1 MSARCREG
9 GVAAVR
15 GASMRQHESAAAPAD
30 ARDTMNTPSTAPRAQ
45 PRDSRTLAGRLSALP
60 ARLRAELDGIDWGAD
75 RDPRAVRLLCVLL
88 VAVGAFLMYV
98 GRGETFFYD
107 DWAYV
112 VEKFGGGLRSLLLP
126 HSEHF
131 SLVPI
136 AIYKVLFH
144 LVGLNHYQVFRLVL
158 VVFHLGVAALVY
170 DLARRRIGAW
180 PALVAAAAILCLFAA
195 WQNLIW
201 AFQMSFVGSVL
212 GGLAA
217 WALID
222 RDTRACDIAA
232 CLAVAFALSCSGL
245 GLPFVPGIAVELLW
259 RRQPRRLWL
268 VAGPFALYVLWYS
281 QYGVSM
287 VTTASIVASP
297 QWIMNMGAAGVGAL
311 IGRDVDWGI
320 PLSVVALTLAA
331 RRFVGG
337 VRVSPRLVGAVLT
350 ALTFW
355 ILTGISRS
363 LIQAPDE
370 SRYAYLS
377 AVLVVI
383 IALELAPAARF
394 SGRAVGLGAVVVAVG
409 AVMGWQTL
417 HTNAV
422 TLRSDSQ
429 TIAAQLGGLQV
440 VADYAP
446 ATYAPNPALAPNITA
461 GPYLHAARAMRSY
474 AGDAP
479 ATLLHEPAV
488 LQTDA
493 DLVLLQVLDPMPRP
507 STRQPSGPPP
517 RLDNVVAASVAR
529 SGSCVNLTPHGS
541 TALVDATVPAGGML
555 LRDHGRTQ
563 MIAALRRFGPTF
575 LPIYGNIARASPK
588 R

>member
-1 MSARCREG
+1 
-9 GVAAVR
+9 
-15 GASMRQHESAAAPAD
+15 
-30 ARDTMNTPSTAPRAQ
+30 MNTPSTAPRAA
-45 PRDSRTLAGRLSALP
+45 PRDSRTLGGSLTGLP

-112 VEKFGGGLRSLLLP
+112 VEKFGGGIHSLLVP
-126 HSEHF
+126 HNEHF
-131 SLVPI
+131 SLIPI

-144 LVGLNHYQVFRLVL
+144 LVGINHYQVFRLVL
-158 VVFHLGVAALVY
+158 VVFHLGCAALIY
-170 DLARRRIGAW
+170 DLAQRRIGAW

-222 RDTRACDIAA
+222 RNTRACDIAA
-232 CLAVAFALSCSGL
+232 CGAVAFALCCSGL

-268 VAGPFALYVLWYS
+268 VAAPFALYVLWYT

-287 VTTASIVASP
+287 VTSASIVASP
-297 QWIMNMGAAGVGAL
+297 QWIMNMAAAGVGAL
-311 IGRDVDWGI
+311 VGRDVDWGI

-337 VRVSPRLVGAVLT
+337 ANVSPRLVGAVLT

-355 ILTGISRS
+355 VLTGISRS

-377 AVLVVI
+377 AVVVVVI
-383 IALELAPAARF
+383 AVELAPAVRF
-394 SGRAVGLGAVVVAVG
+394 TGRAVGVGAVIVAVS

-417 HTNAV
+417 HANAG
-422 TLRSDSQ
+422 TLRSDGQ
-429 TIAAQLGGLQV
+429 TIAAQLGGLQIV
-440 VADYAP
+440 GDYAAP
-446 ATYAPNPALAPNITA
+446 TYAPNPALAPNITA
-461 GPYLHAARAMRSY
+461 GPYLHTARAMRSY
-474 AGDAP
+474 AGDSP
-479 ATLLHEPAV
+479 ATLLHEPAP

-493 DLVLLQVLDPMPRP
+493 DLVMLQVLNPMPEP
-507 STRQPSGPPP
+507 STRSPSGAPP
-517 RLDNVVAASVAR
+517 RLDNVVAASVVR
-529 SGSCVNLTPHGS
+529 SGSCVTLTPLGP
-541 TALVDATVPAGGML
+541 TALVDATLPPGGVL
-555 LRDHGRTQ
+555 LRDHGKTP
-563 MIAALRRFGPTF
+563 MIAALRRFAPTF
-575 LPIYGNIARASPK
+575 LPISGSIVPRQSDALILAPDSAPSVPWHVQVGLLSPLSICTLP
-588 R
+588 